1 MLAVKETSRLNMP
14 YSEQQIKDKVTE
26 GLKASHVEVVDQS
39 DGCGAKFSIVIVSE
53 LFQGKPPLSRHR
65 LVHGILEEELK
76 TIHAISLTTLTP
88 EQWEKT
94 KS

>member
-1 MLAVKETSRLNMP
+1 MP
-14 YSEQQIKDKVTE
+14 YSEEYIKDKVTE
-26 GLKASHVEVVDQS
+26 GLKAAHVEVVDQS
-39 DGCGAKFSIVIVSE
+39 DGCGAKFSVFVVSD
-53 LFQGKPPLSRHR
+53 LFQGKPLLVRHR
-65 LVHGILEEELK
+65 LVYGVLEEELK

>member
-1 MLAVKETSRLNMP
+1 MP
-14 YSEQQIKDKVTE
+14 YSEGYIKDKVIE

-39 DGCGAKFSIVIVSE
+39 DGCGAKFSILVVSD
-53 LFQGKPPLSRHR
+53 LFQGKPLLLRHR
-65 LVHGILEEELK
+65 LVYGVLEEELK
-76 TIHAISLTTLTP
+76 TIHAISLTTLTL

>member
-1 MLAVKETSRLNMP
+1 MP
-14 YSEQQIKDKVTE
+14 YSEEQIKDKVTE
-26 GLKASHVEVVDQS
+26 GLKALHVEVVDQS
-39 DGCGAKFSIVIVSE
+39 DGCGAKFSVVVVSD
-53 LFQGKPPLSRHR
+53 LFQGKPLLSRHR
-65 LVHGILEEELK
+65 LVYGILEEELK

>member
-1 MLAVKETSRLNMP
+1 MSIGGFKKILFAVRYVL
-14 YSEQQIKDKVTE
+14 Q
-26 GLKASHVEVVDQS
+26 EVVDQS
-39 DGCGAKFSIVIVSE
+39 DGCGAKFSVFVVSD
-53 LFQGKPPLSRHR
+53 LFQGKPLLVRHR
-65 LVHGILEEELK
+65 LVYGVLEEELK

>member
-1 MLAVKETSRLNMP
+1 MP
-14 YSEQQIKDKVTE
+14 YNEEYIKDKVTTE
-26 GLKASHVEVVDQS
+26 LKASHVEVVDQS
-39 DGCGAKFSIVIVSE
+39 DGCGAKFSVLVVSD
-53 LFQGKPPLSRHR
+53 LFQGKPLLLRHR
-65 LVHGILEEELK
+65 LVYGILEEELK